1 MLRMGL
7 IGAGTMGQWYA
18 RTFAEY
24 ERSQLVA
31 ICDLNDAKAQALA
44 GQWQAAAYTDYQAM
58 LAREQLDAVAVA
70 TPDRFHRAPVVAC
83 LEAGK
88 HVLCEKPLAT
98 TMEDALA
105 IEAAAA
111 RAGREVMVNFGNR
124 RRDRVQAARQ
134 AVLEQRQIGEITDA
148 YVELNERIGKTDT
161 LAWAAETSPVWFLL
175 SHCVDTLRYVS
186 GLEITEVKGY
196 ETRKLLAARG
206 MPTSDTALFLADAEQ
221 WRPCLPR
228 LELDLPRGLCPRYR
242 LPPAPPGRQRAVRG
256 ADAPARHVAAH
267 RPQSHPQLQLRLPGS
282 PRPHEPLVDRL
293 DLLLRGLH
301 PGRRAPHA
309 RHRRRRGLLAR
320 APGDGRGGAY
330 RPGVPR
336 GLTSPPRPSPKEGGE
351 PEQTSPPA
359 PLLKCEGRLGLGSP
373 PAPLPL

>member
-31 ICDLNDAKAQALA
+31 ICDLNEAKAQALA
-44 GQWQAAAYTDYQAM
+44 GQWQAAAYTDYRTM
-58 LAREQLDAVAVA
+58 LAQEQLDAVAVA

-105 IEAAAA
+105 IQEAAVQ
-111 RAGREVMVNFGNR
+111 AGREVMVNFGNR
-124 RRDRVQAARQ
+124 RRDRVQAARR
-134 AVLEQRQIGEITDA
+134 AVLEQRQIGEIADA

-161 LAWAAETSPVWFLL
+161 LAWAAETSPIWFLL

-186 GLEITEVKGY
+186 GLEITEVQGY

-206 MPTSDTALFLADAEQ
+206 LPTSDTALFVATLSNGGHAFLGSSWIFPEAYAPDIDF
-221 WRPCLPR
+221 R
-228 LELDLPRGLCPRYR
+228 LRLLGDRGLFEVQMHPHDMWLHTDKSHTLNYSYGY
-242 LPPAPPGRQRAVRG
+242 LDHRG
-256 ADAPARHVAAH
+256 HM
-267 RPQSHPQLQLRLPGS
+267 SHWWTDS
-282 PRPHEPLVDRL
+282 TCYFVDCIL
-293 DLLLRGLH
+293 DEVH
-301 PGRRAPHA
+301 HTPDIA
-309 RHRRRRGLLAR
+309 
-320 APGDGRGGAY
+320 
-330 RPGVPR
+330 
-336 GLTSPPRPSPKEGGE
+336 
-351 PEQTSPPA
+351 
-359 PLLKCEGRLGLGSP
+359 
-373 PAPLPL
+373 